1 MKKRFFTFLFMLVAL
16 FSTVL
21 HAETTVIVAQG
32 ADAKTLDPA
41 ASNDVPSHRVTLQIY
56 DNLVAREGTK
66 LVPGLAE
73 SWTQVDPLTLDL
85 KIRKG
90 VKFHNGDPLTVNDV
104 VFSLIKVKNDPSMMS
119 FFVDVDKVEAIDD
132 ETVRI
137 TTKKPFG
144 PLVGYLAHY
153 GAGILSEKA
162 VTEAGKSYGQ
172 HPVGTGPFKF
182 ESWAS
187 GDRIVLKANPDYY
200 QGKPAID
207 TLIFRTIPEGTNRTI
222 ALETKEVDIAV
233 DIEAMDHDMV
243 RNHPD
248 LKLLQ
253 KPALTMNYVGFNTT
267 KPPFD
272 KKEVRQAI
280 AYAIDLHDMVR
291 NHPDLKLLQKPALTM
306 NYVGF
311 NTTKPPF
318 DKKEVRQAIAYA
330 IDLQSM
336 VDAIYLGAATP
347 ASSPVAPAVFGHNK
361 DLKVRKQDIAKAKEL
376 LAQAGYPNGFKAK
389 IWTNNNNVRKDT
401 AVILQDQLKQIGI
414 DVEIELLEWGAYLDR
429 LANREH
435 DMFLLG
441 WTPSP
446 DGDSAMYAVFHSKN
460 HGSAGNRMW
469 YTNARVD
476 ECLDKGRES
485 TVPEEREAAYK
496 EAQAIIMDEVPLIP
510 LVWPD
515 NNAGIQKNIKGFE
528 LDLENQH
535 KLYPVSKE

>member
-1 MKKRFFTFLFMLVAL
+1 MKKRFFTFLFMLVTL

-21 HAETTVIVAQG
+21 HAETTVIVAQD

-90 VKFHNGDPLTVNDV
+90 VKFHNGDPLTVKDV

-119 FFVDVDKVEAIDD
+119 FFVDVDKIEALDD

-182 ESWAS
+182 ESWSS

-222 ALETKEVDIAV
+222 ALETKEVDIAL
-233 DIEAMDHDMV
+233 DIEAMD
-243 RNHPD
+243 
-248 LKLLQ
+248 
-253 KPALTMNYVGFNTT
+253 
-267 KPPFD
+267 
-272 KKEVRQAI
+272 
-280 AYAIDLHDMVR
+280 HDMVR

-347 ASSPVAPAVFGHNK
+347 ASSSVAPAVFGYNK
-361 DLKVRKQDIAKAKEL
+361 DLQVRKQDIAKAKEL
-376 LAQAGYPNGFKAK
+376 LAKAGYPNGFKAK

-485 TVPEEREAAYK
+485 TVPEERSCLSRSSSYY
-496 EAQAIIMDEVPLIP
+496 
-510 LVWPD
+510 
-515 NNAGIQKNIKGFE
+515 NG
-528 LDLENQH
+528 
-535 KLYPVSKE
+535 

>member
-1 MKKRFFTFLFMLVAL
+1 MKKRFFMFLFMLLTL
-16 FSTVL
+16 FSTVAY
-21 HAETTVIVAQG
+21 AETTVIVAQD

-41 ASNDVPSHRVTLQIY
+41 ASNDVPSHRITIQIY
-56 DNLVAREGTK
+56 DNLVNRKDGK

-104 VFSLIKVKNDPSMMS
+104 VFTLKKVKEAPTMMS
-119 FFVDVDKVEAIDD
+119 FYSDIDKIEALDD

-144 PLVGYLAHY
+144 PLVNYLAHNS
-153 GAGILSEKA
+153 AGILSEKA
-162 VTEAGKSYGQ
+162 VTAAGNTYGQ

-182 ESWAS
+182 DSWISA
-187 GDRIVLKANPDYY
+187 DRVILKANPDYY

-207 TLIFRTIPEGTNRTI
+207 TLIFRIIPEGVNRTI
-222 ALETKEVDIAV
+222 ALETKEADIAV
-233 DIEAMDHDMV
+233 DIDPMDQGMIKD
-243 RNHPD
+243 HPD

-253 KPALTMNYVGFNTT
+253 KPALTMNYLGFNTE
-267 KPPFD
+267 KAPFD

-280 AYAIDLHDMVR
+280 AYALDI
-291 NHPDLKLLQKPALTM
+291 N
-306 NYVGF
+306 
-311 NTTKPPF
+311 
-318 DKKEVRQAIAYA
+318 
-330 IDLQSM
+330 SM
-336 VDAIYLGAATP
+336 INAVYMGAATP
-347 ASSPVAPAVFGHNK
+347 ANSPVAPAVFGYNP
-361 DLKVRKQDIAKAKEL
+361 DIKAYEQNIEKAKEL

-389 IWTNNNNVRKDT
+389 IWTNDNNIRKDT
-401 AVILQDQLKQIGI
+401 AVIIQDQLKQIGI
-414 DVEIELLEWGAYLDR
+414 DAQIEILEWGAYLDR
-429 LANREH
+429 LIRKEH

-460 HGSAGNRMW
+460 HGSAGNRTY
-469 YTNARVD
+469 YTNTKVD
-476 ECLDKGRES
+476 ELLDKGRES
-485 TVPEEREAAYK
+485 TVPETRETLYK
-496 EAQAIIMDEVPLIP
+496 EAQTILMEDLPLIP
-510 LVWPD
+510 LVYPD
-515 NNAGIQKNIKGFE
+515 NNVGMQKNIKGFE